1 MTALVNKAG
10 PVLSKVLGRREHQS
24 LAEYTLGCS
33 VQDAAMGK
41 LVLNNFA
48 AAVAM
53 QPSLSG
59 AQTYA
64 MQVLRS
70 ALAVACDGA
79 LKGQRLVSAFARRIG
94 MTPAV
99 LNSAI
104 SAHDRVTAGEQPSFF
119 TPRATHRT
127 TSRDDWECAVD
138 FLEFCSKPSTTS
150 KEADRVYAHKQWD
163 GYVEVN
169 LEGME
174 ES

>member
-1 MTALVNKAG
+1 
-10 PVLSKVLGRREHQS
+10 
-24 LAEYTLGCS
+24 
-33 VQDAAMGK
+33 MGK

-59 AQTYA
+59 GQTYA

-94 MTPAV
+94 MTPEAV
-99 LNSAI
+99 DSAI
-104 SAHDRVTAGEQPSFF
+104 RVTAGEQPSFF